1 MNSLFGGGKKAE
13 AIDIISV
20 PFLEVSFKLDGKK
33 VNMLNSEGIYLPD
46 IPSADKAMKEKKMKA
61 PIPASNP
68 DERKMQQAK
77 AEIQKLKS
85 DCDAQAKEI
94 ERQKALI

>member
-1 MNSLFGGGKKAE
+1 
-13 AIDIISV
+13 
-20 PFLEVSFKLDGKK
+20 
-33 VNMLNSEGIYLPD
+33 
-46 IPSADKAMKEKKMKA
+46 MKEKKMKA

>member
-1 MNSLFGGGKKAE
+1 MNSLFGGGKKQE

-33 VNMLNSEGIYLPD
+33 INMLNGEGIYLPD
-46 IPSADKAMKEKKMKA
+46 VPSTDKNTKEKKKKA
-61 PIPASNP
+61 PIPAANP

-77 AEIQKLKS
+77 SEIQKLKA
-85 DCDAQAKEI
+85 DCDAQTKEI
-94 ERQKALI
+94 ER

>member
-1 MNSLFGGGKKAE
+1 MNSLFGGGKKQE

-33 VNMLNSEGIYLPD
+33 INMLNGQGIYLPD
-46 IPSADKAMKEKKMKA
+46 VPSADKTSNEKKTKV
-61 PIPASNP
+61 PIPAANP

-77 AEIQKLKS
+77 AEIQKLKT
-85 DCDAQAKEI
+85 DCDA
-94 ERQKALI
+94 